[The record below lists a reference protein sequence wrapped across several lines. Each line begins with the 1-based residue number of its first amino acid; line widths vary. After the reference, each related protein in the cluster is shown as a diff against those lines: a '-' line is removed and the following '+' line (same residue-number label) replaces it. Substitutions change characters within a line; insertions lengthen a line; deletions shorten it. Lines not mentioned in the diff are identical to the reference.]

1 MQAEKG
7 KSQGSRGRGSFIP
20 SPLLAAADLE
30 MKGEMS
36 YPRITPSR
44 EKEGVDVFY
53 GPTQERAR
61 SRGVRRGSLQHLLHG
76 AVRPVRPVAVQNN
89 DDSTNDRLGGTPSG
103 QARVGLT

>member
-36 YPRITPSR
+36 YPRITPGR

-53 GPTQERAR
+53 GPTHERAR
-61 SRGVRRGSLQHLLHG
+61 SRGARRGSLQHFLHG
-76 AVRPVRPVAVQNN
+76 AVRPVRPVAVQND
-89 DDSTNDRLGGTPSG
+89 DDSTNARPGGTPSG